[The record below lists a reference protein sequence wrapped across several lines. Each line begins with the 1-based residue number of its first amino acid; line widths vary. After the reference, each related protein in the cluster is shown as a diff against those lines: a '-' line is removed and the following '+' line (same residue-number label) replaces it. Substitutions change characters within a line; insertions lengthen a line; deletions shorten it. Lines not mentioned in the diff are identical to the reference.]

1 MKNREKV
8 RDSVVSGQF
17 YPDRPSALEK
27 EIKTFLSGAAAVC
40 DPLTCGLIV
49 PHAGYMYS
57 GRVAA
62 EAFRT
67 IQDTGFETVV
77 IVAFLHRIFIRGVFI
92 DDADSYETPLGRV
105 PVDRESAAA
114 VREASP
120 CLGEVIPDE
129 LNEHS
134 LEIQL
139 PFLQVALKKFKLL
152 PVYIGEQSLENAEAL
167 AAALEKFFAGK
178 KVLFVFSTDLSHFH
192 PYTEAVKMDQKLL
205 RLIGDRDLAR
215 IGRLG
220 HAGEIEACGLGPVIT
235 SLFLAER
242 MGWEGPRLLK
252 YANSGDV
259 TGEKSSVVG
268 YAAMSY
274 RKE

>member
-1 MKNREKV
+1 MIRQRIE
-8 RDSVVSGQF
+8 RYF
-17 YPDRPSALEK
+17 E
-27 EIKTFLSGAAAVC
+27 E
-40 DPLTCGLIV
+40 
-49 PHAGYMYS
+49 HA
-57 GRVAA
+57 
-62 EAFRT
+62 
-67 IQDTGFETVV
+67 
-77 IVAFLHRIFIRGVFI
+77 
-92 DDADSYETPLGRV
+92 
-105 PVDRESAAA
+105 
-114 VREASP
+114 
-120 CLGEVIPDE
+120 DE
-129 LNEHS
+129 L
-134 LEIQL
+134 LGDICALVRIQSDRQ
-139 PFLQVALKKFKLL
+139 PPA
-152 PVYIGEQSLENAEAL
+152 PGMPYGEGPARAL